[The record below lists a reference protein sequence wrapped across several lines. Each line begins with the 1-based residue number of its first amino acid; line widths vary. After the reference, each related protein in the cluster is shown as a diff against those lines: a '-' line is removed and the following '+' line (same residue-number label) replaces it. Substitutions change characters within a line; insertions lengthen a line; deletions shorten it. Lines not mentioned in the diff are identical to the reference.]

1 MTIEELQLEPVAD
14 HGARLLQQKH
24 PNIEFTSGRRTIAQ
38 QAHAMAANIVSL
50 NDRQFI
56 GRTYLAGAKLQQWV
70 DAHPNAVTVDVI
82 TAGLLEVMN
91 GMAED
96 EVLKISRHLTGRAF
110 DVRPVTQNAEAIKAD
125 IRALPGLNKFLEKE
139 AGHVRW
145 HAQFQ

>member
-1 MTIEELQLEPVAD
+1 MTIEELQLEPIAD

-24 PNIEFTSGRRTIAQ
+24 SHSEFTSGRRTIAQ

-70 DAHPNAVTVDVI
+70 DAHPNAVTVEVI
-82 TAGLLEVMN
+82 TAGLLGVMN

-110 DVRPVTQNAEAIKAD
+110 DVRPVIQNAEAIKAD

-145 HAQFQ
+145 NAQFD

>member
-1 MTIEELQLEPVAD
+1 MTIEELQLEPIAD

-24 PNIEFTSGRRTIAQ
+24 PNIEFTSGRRMIAQ
-38 QAHAMAANIVSL
+38 QAHTMAANIVSL

-56 GRTYLAGAKLQQWV
+56 GRTYLAGAKLQQLV

-82 TAGLLEVMN
+82 TAGLLGVMN

-110 DVRPVTQNAEAIKAD
+110 DVRPVRQNAGAIKAD
-125 IRALPGLNKFLEKE
+125 IRALP
-139 AGHVRW
+139 A
-145 HAQFQ
+145 

>member
-1 MTIEELQLEPVAD
+1 MTIEELQLEPIAD

-38 QAHAMAANIVSL
+38 QAHAMASNIVSL
-50 NDRQFI
+50 HDRQFI
-56 GRTYLAGAKLQQWV
+56 GKTYFAGAKLQQWV
-70 DAHPNAVTVDVI
+70 DAHPNAVTVDAI
-82 TAGLLEVMN
+82 SAGLLGVMN

-110 DVRPVTQNAEAIKAD
+110 DVRPVTQNAGAIKAD